1 MEPLIQYLSI
11 FPLIFLILYSVCEII
26 WSRKLS
32 FKPGW
37 IFFKAFLLL
46 VGTSLGYFI
55 IWLTNDSGEFVPG
68 IQNEFFTLAL
78 MIFSLLSDAYVLK
91 LIRVTWPHEIGLML
105 QKQNLRSLIVRLLTR
120 IQKFILDTH
129 FANIIAFIGLLLLL
143 LSVLVSK
150 TFHLGTL

>member
-1 MEPLIQYLSI
+1 M
-11 FPLIFLILYSVCEII
+11 
-26 WSRKLS
+26 
-32 FKPGW
+32 
-37 IFFKAFLLL
+37 
-46 VGTSLGYFI
+46 
-55 IWLTNDSGEFVPG
+55 TNDSEAFVPG

-78 MIFSLLSDAYVLK
+78 MIFSVLSDAYVLK

-105 QKQNLRSLIVRLLTR
+105 QRQNLRSLIVRLLTR

-150 TFHLGTL
+150 TFIVEAL